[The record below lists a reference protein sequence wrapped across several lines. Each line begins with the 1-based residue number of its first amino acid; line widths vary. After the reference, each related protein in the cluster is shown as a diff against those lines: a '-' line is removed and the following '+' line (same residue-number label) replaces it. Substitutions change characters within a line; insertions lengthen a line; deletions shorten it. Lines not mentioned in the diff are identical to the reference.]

1 MSYKHLDSQ
10 MPYTRAKRE
19 LGISYLGSVAVSHKL
34 ELSKKNGTLTYGLY
48 LAPADMSGYNVCPNS
63 KWCKQFCLA
72 GSGQNKIDEL
82 ARGRE
87 HSRINES
94 RVKKTRLFFENRELF
109 MCMLIHEIERER
121 KTAKMLKMPFSV
133 RLNCTSDISPEDF
146 VLDGKNIL
154 QIFPSVTFYDYT
166 KVPSRLNLLH
176 KYDNYDLT
184 FSYNGHNWP
193 SCEKFLKA
201 GGRVAVVFFD
211 GFPAEYRGYP
221 VYSGDGYDMRYLDP
235 AGIVGL
241 TYHRVASDYKMVNG
255 ERVFVKPQTDFV
267 VG

>member
-1 MSYKHLDSQ
+1 MSYKQLEQ
-10 MPYTRAKRE
+10 MPYTRAKQE
-19 LGISYLGSVAVSHKL
+19 IGISYLGSVAVSHKL
-34 ELSKKNGTLTYGLY
+34 ELSKKNGTLTFGLY

-94 RVKKTRLFFENRELF
+94 RIKKTRLFFENPQLF
-109 MCMLIHEIERER
+109 MRMLVHEIDREKR
-121 KTAKMLKMPFSV
+121 TAEMLKMPFSV
-133 RLNCTSDISPEDF
+133 RLNCTSDISPEQF
-146 VLDGKNIL
+146 VLNGKNIL
-154 QIFPSVTFYDYT
+154 EIFPDVQFYDYT
-166 KVPSRLNLLH
+166 KVPSRLNLIG
-176 KYDNYDLT
+176 KYENYDLT

-211 GFPAEYRGYP
+211 GFPKEFRSYP
-221 VYSGDGYDMRYLDP
+221 VVSGDGYDMRYLDP
-235 AGIVGL
+235 SGCIIGL
-241 TYHRVASDYKMVNG
+241 TYHRTANDYKIVNG